1 VSVGRSRAAAYC
13 RRRISGGDHR
23 VTHGTPQRPDGIGAA
38 LLRSEDPRLLTGR
51 GCYATDRFPAGLC
64 HAVLVRSPHAHARIR
79 AIDTTEAAGLP
90 GVLAVLT
97 GADAAADG
105 LGPIP
110 HAPELT
116 GAPDVELRISAGFE
130 VFTPPNHPLPAER
143 ARYVGEPVVLVVAE
157 TEALAHD
164 AAELVDIDWE
174 PLPAITRVRPAMQP
188 GAPLVW
194 PECAGNLA
202 LTCEV
207 GDRAATDAAFAR
219 AAHIVRLDSWVHRV
233 TGTPMEPR
241 AVVGVYD
248 GGYTVY
254 TASGRGVVQCRE
266 RLASVLGVPL
276 EQCRAVFGDMGG
288 NFGTRNAFSPEYALM
303 PWASRRVGR
312 PVKWTATRSE
322 CFLSDYQARDLTS
335 DAELALDT
343 DGKFLGLRGENIMN
357 VGAYT
362 AYFWP
367 LRKGLSQMQGVYRI
381 PAVYFSGH
389 AVLTN
394 TPPVAVYRSAGR
406 PEAIYMIERLV
417 DLAAAQCGF
426 DRVDLRRR
434 NAIPPDAM
442 PFKNGVGVTYDNGA
456 YAAVMDRAL
465 RLADWDGFAARASVS
480 RARGLRRG
488 IAVANYIEVASG
500 VPRERSEV
508 TVRPDGTV
516 DLIVGTMSSG
526 QGHETSFPQLVAEWL
541 QVPMACVNFKAND
554 TAFVSVGGGSV
565 SGRSMRLVSI
575 TVGEAIERLLTRGKA
590 IAAHMLQQ
598 PDGAAIAYAD
608 GVFSA
613 ATGASVSLWDAAR
626 AGETLATLPADLRG
640 PLEGISE
647 IVNRV
652 GGYPYGTHVCEVE
665 VDPDTGHVNIVGWTG
680 VDDVGRAV
688 NPLILH
694 GQAHGA
700 VAQGLGQALLEQI
713 VHDAHGQLLT
723 GSFMDYAMPRAD
735 TVPPMNVALSEIPAR
750 SHPHGIR
757 PGGEGGTTPALG
769 AVMNAIV
776 HALSEYGVTHIEM
789 PATPERVWRAIH
801 RRVR

>member
-1 VSVGRSRAAAYC
+1 MNHS
-13 RRRISGGDHR
+13 
-23 VTHGTPQRPDGIGAA
+23 TPHRPDGIGAP
-38 LLRSEDPRLLTGR
+38 LRRSEDHRLLTGQ
-51 GCYATDRFPAGLC
+51 GCYATDRFPASVC
-64 HAVLVRSPHAHARIR
+64 HAVLVRSPHAHARIK
-79 AIDTTEAAGLP
+79 AIDTARAAALP

-110 HAPELT
+110 HAPEWT
-116 GAPDVELRISAGFE
+116 GAPDVEMRIPAGFD
-130 VFTPPNHPLPAER
+130 VFTTRNYPLPADR
-143 ARYVGEPVVLVVAE
+143 ARYAGEAVVLVIAE
-157 TEALAHD
+157 TEALAND
-164 AAELVDIDWE
+164 ATELVAIDWE
-174 PLPAITRVRPAMQP
+174 PLPATTRGRAAMQP
-188 GAPLVW
+188 GAPQVW
-194 PECAGNLA
+194 PDCAGNVA

-207 GDRAATDAAFAR
+207 GDAQATDAAFAN
-219 AAHIVRLDSWVHRV
+219 AAHIVRLNSWVHRV

-241 AVVGVYD
+241 AVVGEYD
-248 GGYTVY
+248 AATDFYTVY
-254 TASGRGVVQCRE
+254 TASGRGAVQCRE
-266 RLASVLGVPL
+266 RMASVLGVPL
-276 EQCRAVFGDMGG
+276 ERCRAVFGDMGG

-335 DAELALDT
+335 NAELALDA
-343 DGKFLGLRGENIMN
+343 DGNFIGLRGENIMN
-357 VGAYT
+357 LGAYT

-381 PAVYFSGH
+381 PAVYFRGH

-417 DLAAAQCGF
+417 DLAAVQCGF
-426 DRVDLRRR
+426 DRVELRRR

-442 PFKNGVGVTYDNGA
+442 PFRNGVGVTYDNGE
-456 YAAVMDRAL
+456 YRAVMDRAL
-465 RLADWDGFAARASVS
+465 GLADWDGFAERALAS
-480 RARGLRRG
+480 RAQGLRRG

-500 VPRERSEV
+500 VPRERSEI
-508 TVRPDGTV
+508 TVHPNGSV

-541 QVPMACVNFKAND
+541 QVPMACVRFRAND

-575 TVGEAIERLLTRGKA
+575 TVGEAVEKLLTRGKS

-598 PDGAAIAYAD
+598 PEGTAMSYAD

-613 ATGASVSLWDAAR
+613 AGGASVSLWDVAR
-626 AGETLATLPADLRG
+626 AGVDLGTLPADLRG

-652 GGYPYGTHVCEVE
+652 GGYPYGAHVCEVE
-665 VDPDTGHVNIVGWTG
+665 VDPDTGHVAIVAWSG

-713 VHDAHGQLLT
+713 VHDEHGQLLT
-723 GSFMDYAMPRAD
+723 GSFMDYALPRAD
-735 TVPPMNVALSEIPAR
+735 TVPSMNVALSETPAS

-776 HALSEYGVTHIEM
+776 HALSEFGVTHIEM

-801 RRVR
+801 RRT